1 MQKIAGIF
9 QTARET
15 EKFLQKLPNEF
26 YAHSQFEVNH
36 SQFEVNDAL
45 LTTLKDKKLDVEKN
59 HVVVIVETPNN
70 LLLKIHSLI
79 KSNCGKYVE
88 PETLITWKLKGLD

>member
-9 QTARET
+9 QTAKET

-26 YAHSQFEVNH
+26 YAH

-79 KSNCGKYVE
+79 KSNCGKYVD
-88 PETLITWKLKGLD
+88 PEALITWKLKGSD